1 MKRPWHVWLAFA
13 LCGVV
18 ATAAFAWLTLH
29 ALRVD
34 RERSLA
40 RAEAQLE
47 QNVSQALWQ
56 MDTKLA
62 PLIAEEVTRPHEFYE
77 SFVNVPAANKSEWN
91 LGSVASPILA
101 KTPDNVLLNFNA
113 YADGRWASP
122 QAPPPEQTELAA
134 SNGLPNAATEANRRK
149 LETLADAVNV
159 GQLLEILP
167 DDPIPTPNLVTGG
180 TPQSTGGDQVAANGP
195 PIGNYYSANAPA
207 GGEGDRQMQ
216 TAEQPLA
223 GIGDDEANPFDE
235 PDISLQQQ
243 VAQQSRGA
251 ADYRGRE
258 SRYQQ
263 AAVQELSKQQ
273 FGNSLMRSVP
283 SQRDANDARTVEYV
297 SRPVWVG
304 DELLLARR
312 VDRDGQTFVQG
323 SWLDWPRLKR
333 ELLAETASLVPHADL
348 VPVRGDDPIDATR
361 MLAGLP
367 VKLVVGDST
376 AALASATGD
385 GPLQWALGVGWV
397 ALACALAAV
406 GLLLW
411 GVVALSERR
420 AAFVSS
426 VTHELRTPL
435 TTFRMYAEMLA
446 RDMVPTPE
454 RRREY
459 LQTLRTEAERLT
471 HLVENVLSYARLE
484 RGRKPQRSERTTPA
498 VLVDRF
504 EPRLAERAAQAG
516 MTLQCDVDEASADAP
531 LLTDVGVV
539 EQILFNLVDNAA
551 KYAGRATDRRI
562 VFSTVRDGRWAS
574 FSVRDFGPGFVSTKQ
589 ALRSTP
595 FSKSAQEAAESAPGV
610 GLGLALCR
618 RLARELGGELS
629 IGAANGGPG
638 ASVQLRLPAG

>member
-13 LCGVV
+13 LCGGV

-34 RERSLA
+34 RERSVA

-77 SFVNVPAANKSEWN
+77 SFVNLPAASKSDWA
-91 LGSVASPILA
+91 LGTVASPLLA
-101 KTPDNVLLNFNA
+101 KTPENVLLNFNA
-113 YADGRWASP
+113 YVDGHWASP
-122 QAPPPEQTELAA
+122 QAPPPEQTALAV
-134 SNGLPNAATEANRRK
+134 SNGLPNAATEANREK
-149 LETLADAVNV
+149 LKTLAGEVNV
-159 GQLLEILP
+159 GQLLKMLP
-167 DDPIPTPNLVTGG
+167 DVPIPTPDSATADE
-180 TPQSTGGDQVAANGP
+180 PQPASGDQVAANGP
-195 PIGNYYSANAPA
+195 PLSNFYSANAPA
-207 GGEGDRQMQ
+207 VEESRLQAQ
-216 TAEQPLA
+216 AAEQPQTV
-223 GIGDDEANPFDE
+223 IGDDESNPFDE
-235 PDISLQQQ
+235 PDAPLQQQ
-243 VAQQSRGA
+243 ARQQSRGA

-258 SRYQQ
+258 SRYQR
-263 AAVQELSKQQ
+263 ATVQELSKQQ
-273 FGNSLMRSVP
+273 FGNYIMRNAP
-283 SQRDANDARTVEYV
+283 SQRDASGPRAIEYV

-304 DELLLARR
+304 EELLLARR

-323 SWLDWPRLKR
+323 SWLDWPRLKS
-333 ELLAETASLVPHADL
+333 ELLAETALLVPYADL

-367 VKLVVGDST
+367 VKLVIGDT
-376 AALASATGD
+376 AAKLANAVGD
-385 GPLQWALGVGWV
+385 GPLQWALGVGWI
-397 ALACALAAV
+397 ALTCALAAV

-459 LQTLRTEAERLT
+459 LETLRTEAERLT

-498 VLVDRF
+498 ALLDRF

-516 MTLQCDVDEASADAP
+516 MALQCEVDEATADDS

-562 VFSTVRDGRWAS
+562 VLSTARDGRYVN
-574 FSVRDFGPGFVSTKQ
+574 FRVRDFGPGFVSTKQ
-589 ALRSTP
+589 ALRSAP

-618 RLARELGGELS
+618 RLARELGGELTIAPVNS
-629 IGAANGGPG
+629 GTGAN
-638 ASVQLRLPAG
+638 VLLRLPAG

>member
-34 RERSLA
+34 RERSVA
-40 RAEAQLE
+40 RAEALLE

-62 PLIAEEVTRPHEFYE
+62 PLIAEEVTRPHEFYD
-77 SFVNVPAANKSEWN
+77 SFVSLPAASKGDWN
-91 LGSVASPILA
+91 LGSVASPLLA

-122 QAPPPEQTELAA
+122 QAPPPEQADLAA
-134 SNGLPNAATEANRRK
+134 SNGLPNTTTEANRRK
-149 LETLADAVNV
+149 LKTLADAVNV
-159 GQLLEILP
+159 GQLLQMLP
-167 DDPIPTPNLVTGG
+167 NDPIPTPHAATADAQQSASGG
-180 TPQSTGGDQVAANGP
+180 QVAANGP
-195 PIGNYYSANAPA
+195 PIGNYYGANASPF
-207 GGEGDRQMQ
+207 EESDRVSEV
-216 TAEQPLA
+216 AEQPQTALE
-223 GIGDDEANPFDE
+223 DDEANPFDE
-235 PDISLQQQ
+235 VDETAQQP
-243 VAQQSRGA
+243 ALQQSRGA

-273 FGNSLMRSVP
+273 FGNYLMRNAP
-283 SQRDANDARTVEYV
+283 SQRDANADRTVEYV

-333 ELLAETASLVPHADL
+333 ELLAETATLVPHADL

-367 VKLVVGDST
+367 VKLVVGDSAVT
-376 AALASATGD
+376 LSSATGD
-385 GPLQWALGVGWV
+385 GPLQWALGVGWI

-459 LQTLRTEAERLT
+459 LETLRTEAERLT

-498 VLVDRF
+498 ALVDRF
-504 EPRLAERAAQAG
+504 EPRLAERASQAS
-516 MTLQCDVDEASADAP
+516 MTLQCEVDEASADDP

-551 KYAGRATDRRI
+551 KYAGRAADRRI
-562 VFSTVRDGRWAS
+562 VLSTARDGRWAT
-574 FSVRDFGPGFVSTKQ
+574 FNVRDFGPGFASTKQ
-589 ALRSTP
+589 AMSSAP
-595 FSKSAQEAAESAPGV
+595 FSKSAQAAAETAPGV

-618 RLARELGGELS
+618 RLATELGGRLDAS
-629 IGAANGGPG
+629 SVQDGPG
-638 ASVQLRLPAG
+638 AVVTLRLPAE